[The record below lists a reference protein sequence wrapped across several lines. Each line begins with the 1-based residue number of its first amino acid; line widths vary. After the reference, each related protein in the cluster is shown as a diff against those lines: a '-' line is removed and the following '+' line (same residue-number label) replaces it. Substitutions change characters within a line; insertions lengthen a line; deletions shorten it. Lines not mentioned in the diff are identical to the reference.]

1 LLPWA
6 NQPSASSR
14 ASGRGREESSG
25 LGDLE
30 KDLGGGSLEQDAE
43 NLAVKEG
50 EQELQN
56 VAGQGVASDVEKEL
70 GGTQGIEQDIN
81 KEL

>member
-1 LLPWA
+1 V
-6 NQPSASSR
+6 
-14 ASGRGREESSG
+14 SG

-30 KDLGGGSLEQDAE
+30 HKAESALGGGGSLEQDLE
-43 NLAVKEG
+43 NKAVQEG

-56 VAGQGVASDVEKEL
+56 VAGQGIASDVEKEL

>member
-1 LLPWA
+1 M
-6 NQPSASSR
+6 
-14 ASGRGREESSG
+14 SG

-30 KDLGGGSLEQDAE
+30 NTAESALGGGGSLEQDAE

-56 VAGQGVASDVEKEL
+56 VGGQGVASDVENAL

-81 KEL
+81 KDL

>member
-1 LLPWA
+1 V
-6 NQPSASSR
+6 
-14 ASGRGREESSG
+14 SG

-30 KDLGGGSLEQDAE
+30 NKAESELGGGSIEQDAE

-56 VAGQGVASDVEKEL
+56 VAGQGAATDVENAL
-70 GGTQGIEQDIN
+70 GGAQGIEQDIN
-81 KEL
+81 KDL

>member
-1 LLPWA
+1 MP
-6 NQPSASSR
+6 
-14 ASGRGREESSG
+14 G
-25 LGDLE
+25 LDDLE
-30 KDLGGGSLEQDAE
+30 NMAESAVGGGGSPEQDAE

-56 VAGQGVASDVEKEL
+56 VGGQGIASEVEDKL

-81 KEL
+81 KDL